1 MLPVRAYRFAKRA
14 LDAALPRVFLWAFAI
29 PWLIISRQVRGP
41 LTVRLGFR
49 SAAVMD
55 RSRLCKVALGSM
67 STIAR
72 EYENFAQAT
81 RKWPS
86 LLAIFPELH
95 LQDDGPVVYLTMPRY
110 RPVALEDSLQLA
122 ARAYSVIGSC
132 ASSRGARL
140 TLPDA
145 QELLV
150 GIQIIAELYG
160 VSTSDKI
167 RHHVE
172 TFLASGDYH
181 LGFAHGDFHSRNIV
195 LDNHG
200 GARLIDLDCLR
211 LNGIQELDALY
222 FVLEWESS
230 RSGRPWYA
238 TIVDVLQRT
247 ASRELQTMLSTG
259 FGVQASFGLAATYL
273 VDRIGQECR
282 NFGVQWYTRVALDP
296 AVAHVEAAGT
306 PRLRVTQ

>member
-14 LDAALPRVFLWAFAI
+14 LGAALTRIFLWAIAI
-29 PWLIISRQVRGP
+29 PWLMIRRQVRGP

-49 SAAVMD
+49 SATVMD
-55 RSRLCKVALGSM
+55 RSRLCKIALGSK

-86 LLAIFPELH
+86 LLAIFPELYF
-95 LQDDGPVVYLTMPRY
+95 QGDGPLVYLTMPRY
-110 RPVALEDSLQLA
+110 RSVAVERGLEHA
-122 ARAYSVIGSC
+122 AAAYRAIRSC
-132 ASSRGARL
+132 ANPRDARL

-145 QELLV
+145 QELLA
-150 GIQIIAELYG
+150 GIELIAEVYDAP
-160 VSTSDKI
+160 TSGTI
-167 RHHVE
+167 RRHVE
-172 TFLASGDYH
+172 AFLASGDYH

-195 LDNHG
+195 LDDHG
-200 GARLIDLDCLR
+200 GARLVDLDCVR

-222 FVLEWESS
+222 FVLEWEWS
-230 RSGRPWYA
+230 RRGRPWYE
-238 TIVDVLQRT
+238 TIVDVLQGT
-247 ASRELQTMLSTG
+247 TSRELITMLSAS

-282 NFGVQWYTRVALDP
+282 NFGTKWYTRAELDP
-296 AVAHVEAAGT
+296 AVARVEAGGM